1 MPKIYLTIVFS
12 LALILSGCSLL
23 STPQAPANLT
33 PEPSNPYSKEISIG
47 GVVLTVETAQNDAE
61 RAQGLSGRQSLP
73 EGSGMVF
80 LFDKPDRYSFWM
92 KDMNFALDFIW
103 LSKDQEVE
111 ITPQVPAPSAQVPIP
126 ATIRPSQPVTAVIE
140 VPAGWAIKS
149 NIKVGDK
156 VLGLTR

>member
-1 MPKIYLTIVFS
+1 
-12 LALILSGCSLL
+12 
-23 STPQAPANLT
+23 
-33 PEPSNPYSKEISIG
+33 
-47 GVVLTVETAQNDAE
+47 
-61 RAQGLSGRQSLP
+61 
-73 EGSGMVF
+73 
-80 LFDKPDRYSFWM
+80 M

-103 LSKDQEVE
+103 LSKDQVVE